1 MTTSNIT
8 RTRSNINDIAMF
20 LSQDAAS
27 EVAHLIA
34 THLPQLD
41 TDSIRDAVMNAVSA
55 EIDHQ
60 LRFKVQG
67 DIQLADYKIQSVT
80 EREAEKGKSL
90 PKKRSANPFF

>member
-8 RTRSNINDIAMF
+8 RTRPNINDIAMF
-20 LSQDAAS
+20 LAQDSAAA
-27 EVAHLIA
+27 VAHLIE

-55 EIDHQ
+55 EIDHK

-67 DIQLADYKIQSVT
+67 DIQLADYEIQSVT
-80 EREAEKGKSL
+80 EREAEKGKTP
-90 PKKRSANPFF
+90 PKEKSANPFF